1 MEPDLGCHVVTT
13 DNHPTVS
20 DCVAFVRF
28 TPPNVATAISVGD
41 EASAIHTNKRNSV
54 LKAQDAQVW
63 LQAQDVLAQAQAQAQ
78 RIKELAQHER
88 EEERKRGYEEGM
100 AQAQM
105 EQVDHMLQ
113 TAERT
118 VAHFANME
126 QRTVELVMQALR
138 RVVADFSDKER
149 VISVVKSGLA
159 VLRNQKQ
166 LTLRISPEHVDVVR
180 DSARQLLES
189 FPGVGMLD
197 IVADPRLKGDA
208 TILESELG
216 VVQASMAQQLHAIEE
231 GFRKVLG
238 SRV

>member
-1 MEPDLGCHVVTT
+1 M
-13 DNHPTVS
+13 
-20 DCVAFVRF
+20 
-28 TPPNVATAISVGD
+28 SVENG
-41 EASAIHTNKRNSV
+41 APAIHTDHRHSV
-54 LKAQDAQVW
+54 LQAQDAQVW

-78 RIKELAQHER
+78 RIREQAQRER
-88 EEERKRGYEEGM
+88 EDEKKRGYEEGM

-166 LTLRISPEHVDVVR
+166 LTLRIAPEHVDMVHEN
-180 DSARQLLES
+180 ARQLLES

-216 VVQASMAQQLHAIEE
+216 VVQASMAQQLQAIED

>member
-1 MEPDLGCHVVTT
+1 M
-13 DNHPTVS
+13 
-20 DCVAFVRF
+20 AFVRF
-28 TPPNVATAISVGD
+28 TPPPATDTPTSGEVASTLQTDARQSVMRG
-41 EASAIHTNKRNSV
+41 
-54 LKAQDAQVW
+54 QDVQLW
-63 LQAQDVLAQAQAQAQ
+63 LQAQEVLEQARTQAEQIKQQAQ
-78 RIKELAQHER
+78 RER
-88 EEERKRGYEEGM
+88 EAERKRGYDEGM

-105 EQVDHMLQ
+105 EQVEHMMQ

-118 VAHFANME
+118 VAYFANME

-180 DSARQLLES
+180 DNARNLLES

-216 VVQASMAQQLHAIEE
+216 VVQASMEQQLRAIEE

>member
-1 MEPDLGCHVVTT
+1 MT
-13 DNHPTVS
+13 
-20 DCVAFVRF
+20 FVRF
-28 TPPNVATAISVGD
+28 TTPASPTSIPLGEA
-41 EASAIHTNKRNSV
+41 ASAVRTDARVSV
-54 LKAQDAQVW
+54 MKAEDAQVW
-63 LQAQDVLAQAQAQAQ
+63 LQAQDVLAQAQAEAERIKQQAQ
-78 RIKELAQHER
+78 RER
-88 EEERKRGYEEGM
+88 AEEKKRGYDEGV

-105 EQVDHMLQ
+105 EQIEHMMQ

-118 VAHFANME
+118 VAYFANME

-138 RVVADFSDKER
+138 RVVNDFSDRDR
-149 VISVVKSGLA
+149 VLSVVKSGLA

-166 LTLRISPEHVDVVR
+166 LTLRISPEHVDMVR
-180 DSARQLLES
+180 DNARNLLES

-216 VVQASMAQQLHAIEE
+216 VVQASMEQQLHAIEE